1 MNDLIRINYDAETP
15 TVSGRE
21 LHEAL
26 GVETR
31 YNDWFKR
38 MCEYGFSEGEDFYSF
53 LSKTPE
59 GGRPATDHALSIPMA
74 KELCM
79 LQRTEKGKQCRQYF
93 IKVEEKWNSPEAIMS
108 RALKIAD
115 MKLLEAQNA
124 VKQLEIK
131 VEQDKPKVI
140 FADAVSASKSSILIG
155 ELAKILKQNGVDTG
169 QKRLFQWMRDNGYL
183 MKSGSSR
190 NMPTQRSMDKE
201 LFEIKETT
209 VTHAD
214 GHIAVN
220 KTVKCTG
227 KGQVYF
233 INLLAGGVNSNETDH
248 HPDDCTDG

>member
-1 MNDLIRINYDAETP
+1 
-15 TVSGRE
+15 
-21 LHEAL
+21 
-26 GVETR
+26 
-31 YNDWFKR
+31 
-38 MCEYGFSEGEDFYSF
+38 
-53 LSKTPE
+53 
-59 GGRPATDHALSIPMA
+59 
-74 KELCM
+74 M
-79 LQRTEKGKQCRQYF
+79 LQRTDKGKQCRQYF
-93 IKVEEKWNSPEAIMS
+93 IKVEEQWNSPEAIMS

-124 VKQLEIK
+124 VKRLEIK

-169 QKRLFQWMRDNGYL
+169 QKRLFQWMRDKGYL

-190 NMPTQRSMDKE
+190 NMPTQRSMDKG

-209 VTHAD
+209 VTHSD

-233 INLLAGGVNSNETDH
+233 INLLAGEVNS
-248 HPDDCTDG
+248 DGNTEKV